1 MIFETVKTEGLAHL
15 SYLLSD
21 GRSGVCAVIDPR
33 RDVGVYLALAAQ
45 HQLRITHILADFV
58 SGSRELAART
68 GASIYVGAS
77 DDYGFEAHM
86 LHDGDRIGVGALSFR
101 VLHTPRHSSEH
112 ICYVVSGGGKGAEND
127 WAVFTGDALFAGE
140 MGRPDLSVDRSPE
153 ELAESLYN
161 SLQGKLLEL
170 DDGVEV
176 YPAHGED
183 SPCGGSIGVRD
194 RTRRTVHLSVG
205 CTTPLHNFPKS
216 TVTTPL
222 SPCAVL
228 VTVSQP

>member
-33 RDVGVYLALAAQ
+33 RDVGAYLVLAAQ
-45 HQLRITHILADFV
+45 HQLRITHILETHIHADFV

-86 LHDGDRIGVGALSFR
+86 LHDGDRIRVGALSFR
-101 VLHTPRHSSEH
+101 VLHTPGHSPEH
-112 ICYVVSGGGKGAEND
+112 VCYVVSGGGKGAEND

-140 MGRPDLSVDRSPE
+140 VGRPDLSVGRSPE
-153 ELAESLYN
+153 ELAESLQFA
-161 SLQGKLLEL
+161 SRQ
-170 DDGVEV
+170 
-176 YPAHGED
+176 AA
-183 SPCGGSIGVRD
+183 RA
-194 RTRRTVHLSVG
+194 R
-205 CTTPLHNFPKS
+205 
-216 TVTTPL
+216 
-222 SPCAVL
+222 
-228 VTVSQP
+228 